1 MNRDLFA
8 YETEG
13 ENGVGATGVTFTI
26 GADGKAT
33 TVVPREAAVEFE
45 ACTVSG
51 ARSRVPQGRFCAS
64 HYLNSDLR
72 PHHPYFGS
80 YFARMVTSAPAL
92 TRTRGSGDCQY
103 TVSPMFI

>member
-45 ACTVSG
+45 ARRQRRTLKSSTR
-51 ARSRVPQGRFCAS
+51 AILREPL
-64 HYLNSDLR
+64 LNSDLR
-72 PHHPYFGS
+72 PHHPYLPQLLCAYGDLG
-80 YFARMVTSAPAL
+80 TSID
-92 TRTRGSGDCQY
+92 SG
-103 TVSPMFI
+103 